1 MTTAH
6 LAHTTDFDWTLLYIK
21 AVSTRGGESPNPQA
35 KETNWLKLV
44 QLSTVSFA
52 GYCVDVQRWLPAFSS
67 KLNTSI
73 SSQLCTQTAYI
84 SQSAMKERVCGHYR
98 PLPSK
103 FTKSQSLGNLLGRG
117 LKRWPPSMYLIS
129 IKILFV
135 DLIQIHDHE
144 NTCLVVL

>member
-52 GYCVDVQRWLPAFSS
+52 GYCVDVQRWPPAFSS
-67 KLNTSI
+67 KLKS
-73 SSQLCTQTAYI
+73 L
-84 SQSAMKERVCGHYR
+84 KERVGGHYR
-98 PLPSK
+98 LLPSK

-117 LKRWPPSMYLIS
+117 LKRWPSSMYFIS
-129 IKILFV
+129 MLTFKEV
-135 DLIQIHDHE
+135 EAIQLNIVYE

>member
-52 GYCVDVQRWLPAFSS
+52 GYCFDVQRWLPAFSS
-67 KLNTSI
+67 KVN
-73 SSQLCTQTAYI
+73 I

-117 LKRWPPSMYLIS
+117 LKRCPPSMYLIA

-144 NTCLVVL
+144 NTCLVAL